1 MPLTKSAAKQARQSK
16 VRNALRQPHKTSMKT
31 MLRKFQEANEAKK
44 KDEMA
49 KLLPQA
55 YKAIDMAAKKGI
67 IHPKNASR
75 KKSLLARTLAA
86 AK

>member
-16 VRNALRQPHKTSMKT
+16 VRNALRQPHKTGMKT
-31 MLRKFQEANEAKK
+31 MLRKFQEASKAKK